1 MGNTWTRRSFMS
13 AAAAA
18 GVGGLM
24 LPYGVGL
31 TADEAR
37 AQALPLGVRFDPN
50 LFPMG
55 VASGDPTADSVILQT
70 RLSDDPFNLD
80 APWGS
85 LPEQVDVGW
94 VVAEDPRLRRVVA
107 SGTVGSST
115 QLGHAVHVDVTG
127 LEPGR
132 HYWYQFSALGAVSR
146 IGRTK
151 TAGIAPLQRLRVA
164 YVSCQSF
171 PHGYFT
177 AYQNLAREDVDV
189 VIHLG
194 DYMYEYAEGSYGD
207 FRHSP
212 PSTEVFSLNS
222 YRVRYAAYRGDPWL
236 RQCHAMFPFIT
247 TWDDHEIDNNWAGET
262 PENTSDEGNTT
273 PENYALRRFNA
284 FQAYRENMPIRP
296 EPESNDPAAPDYQ
309 IYRQFIFG
317 DLLDV
322 SVLDTR
328 QYRTDQPC
336 TTPDGG
342 DGFVVARCTEQ
353 SDPDATIMGH
363 TQRDWLFG
371 NLSTSTTAWRMVA
384 QQLIVSSIQTAALP
398 PTIDPLGFLGQEGAA
413 GAYLNMDQ
421 WDGYLVERQAFMSHL
436 ADNEIPDTFII
447 TGDIHSH
454 WALDLKEDFDDRT
467 SKVVGAEFV
476 GTSVSSPGFEQ
487 VGGNDPIRD
496 GLYAENPHLRWFEGT
511 RKGYA
516 ILDITPD
523 AVTNTFRVVDTI
535 EENSS
540 GVSTLAE
547 FVLPRGEDP
556 LEQTAGERPNPQPR

>member
-1 MGNTWTRRSFMS
+1 MTRWTRRSFMQ
-13 AAAAA
+13 AATAA
-18 GVGGLM
+18 GAGGLL

-31 TADEAR
+31 TRDQAH
-37 AQALPLGVRFDPN
+37 AQMMPLGVAFDPAP
-50 LFPMG
+50 FPLG

-85 LPEQVDVGW
+85 IPEDVEVRW
-94 VVAEDPRLRRVVA
+94 AVAADPRMRRVVA
-107 SGTVGSST
+107 SGVVGSSSAM
-115 QLGHAVHVDVTG
+115 GHAVHVDVTG

-132 HYWYQFSALGAVSR
+132 HHWYQFSALGASSR

-177 AYQNLAREDVDV
+177 AYQNLCREDVDV
-189 VIHLG
+189 VMHLG

-207 FRHSP
+207 FRNSP
-212 PSTEVFSLNS
+212 RATEVNSLNS

-236 RQCHAMFPFIT
+236 RQAHALFPFIT

-262 PENTSDEGNTT
+262 PENTSDEGNAT
-273 PENYALRRFNA
+273 PEAYALRRFNA

-296 EPESNDPAAPDYQ
+296 EPEDNDPAAPAYQ

-336 TTPDGG
+336 D
-342 DGFVVARCTEQ
+342 DGFALVNCAEQ
-353 SDPDATIMGH
+353 ADPDATIMGH

-371 NLSTSTTAWRMVA
+371 NLSTSTTAWRMIA
-384 QQLIVSSIQTAALP
+384 QQLIVSQVSSLGIQTISP
-398 PTIDPLGFLGQEGAA
+398 IDAPDGTGSFDQGANVYFSA
-413 GAYLNMDQ
+413 DQ
-421 WDGYLVERQAFMSHL
+421 WDGYLVERQALMSHL
-436 ADNEIPDTFII
+436 ADNAIPDTFII
-447 TGDIHSH
+447 TGDIHSS
-454 WALDLKEDFDDRT
+454 WVFDLKEDFDDTT
-467 SKVVGAEFV
+467 SAVVGTEFV
-476 GTSVSSPGFEQ
+476 GTSITSPGFEQ
-487 VGGNDPIRD
+487 VGGNEPIRS
-496 GLYAENPHLRWFEGT
+496 GLYATNPHMKYLEGT
-511 RKGYA
+511 LKGYTIA
-516 ILDITPD
+516 DITHD
-523 AVTNTFRVVDTI
+523 GVTMTYRVVDTI
-535 EENSS
+535 EENRS
-540 GVSTLAE
+540 GVATQSEWL
-547 FVLPRGEDP
+547 LPRGGVV
-556 LEQTAGERPNPQPR
+556 EQVSGGDANPNPL